1 MTKQATPRDTSG
13 FTSLDEWLE
22 EEGFREEVELV
33 AIKRVIALHLE
44 DAMAAAK
51 LSKTALA
58 AAMGTSRKQLDRVL
72 DPDEHNITLLS
83 LAKAAKSVGKRLKV
97 ELVD

>member
-1 MTKQATPRDTSG
+1 MTNHPRPRDTAG
-13 FTSLDEWLE
+13 FTSLDEWLD
-22 EEGFREEVELV
+22 EEGFREEVTLV
-33 AIKRVIALHLE
+33 AIKRVIALALE

-72 DPDEHNITLLS
+72 DPNEHNITLQT
-83 LAKAAKSVGKRLKV
+83 LARAAQGVGKKLRV
-97 ELVD
+97 ELID

>member
-1 MTKQATPRDTSG
+1 
-13 FTSLDEWLE
+13 
-22 EEGFREEVELV
+22 
-33 AIKRVIALHLE
+33 
-44 DAMAAAK
+44 MAAAK

-72 DPDEHNITLLS
+72 DPNEHNITLQT
-83 LAKAAKSVGKRLKV
+83 LAKAAQGVGKRLKV